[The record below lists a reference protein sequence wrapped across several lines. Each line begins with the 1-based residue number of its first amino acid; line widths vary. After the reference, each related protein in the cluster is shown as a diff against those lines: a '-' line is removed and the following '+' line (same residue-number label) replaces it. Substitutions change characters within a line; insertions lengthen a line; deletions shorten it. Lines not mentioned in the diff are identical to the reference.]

1 MADRDTNMP
10 VDLVLVR
17 HGQSE
22 GNLYDEIDEQGAH
35 LGKQQA
41 AVKQRAHSGPSCC
54 ADRSASRP
62 QEADELKRQLHGR
75 HTSEWRLTDLGRHQ
89 AARAGRV
96 LSSLVLSQIGS
107 FDKAYVSSYARAM
120 ETAACLDL
128 PSVRYHVHIFL
139 REKETGTLGR

>member
-1 MADRDTNMP
+1 M
-10 VDLVLVR
+10 
-17 HGQSE
+17 
-22 GNLYDEIDEQGAH
+22 
-35 LGKQQA
+35 
-41 AVKQRAHSGPSCC
+41 
-54 ADRSASRP
+54 
-62 QEADELKRQLHGR
+62 
-75 HTSEWRLTDLGRHQ
+75 
-89 AARAGRV
+89 